1 MFGFN
6 TSDIRM
12 PLETTAFKLDHKALL
27 QTKNALR
34 LSVKTG
40 KNTTNQT
47 QSDQN
52 PKWKKKKEKKICPSI
67 SICQLTMTEMHHET
81 ALSSP
86 ESLELPL

>member
-6 TSDIRM
+6 TSDICM

-52 PKWKKKKEKKICPSI
+52 PKWKKKRKKNLSI
-67 SICQLTMTEMHHET
+67 NIYMPVNHDRDAS
-81 ALSSP
+81 
-86 ESLELPL
+86 

>member
-6 TSDIRM
+6 TSDICM

-34 LSVKTG
+34 LSV
-40 KNTTNQT
+40 NTTNQT
-47 QSDQN
+47 QNDQN
-52 PKWKKKKEKKICPSI
+52 PKWKKKEKKICPSI